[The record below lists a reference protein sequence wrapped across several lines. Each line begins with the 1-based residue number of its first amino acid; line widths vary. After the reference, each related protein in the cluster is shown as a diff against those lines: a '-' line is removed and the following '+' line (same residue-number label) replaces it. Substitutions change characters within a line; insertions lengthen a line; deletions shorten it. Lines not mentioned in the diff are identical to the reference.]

1 MKMPNMNVPN
11 IEWDKAAA
19 GLGDA
24 LKEAAYVAVGLG
36 VLSFQRAQVR
46 RVEMA
51 KQFTKLTGE
60 TANPAIPDLETVLSQ
75 LGGVAKLVDTAMS
88 PARKQV
94 DEQLDRIEEMLPEAA
109 RKTVKSVRANALSQE
124 QAIRAAVGLS

>member
-1 MKMPNMNVPN
+1 MPSTSLPG

-19 GLGDA
+19 GIGEA

-51 KQFTKLTGE
+51 KQFSKL
-60 TANPAIPDLETVLSQ
+60 AKDAPVQSVPSLDVLLSQ
-75 LGGVAKLVDTAMS
+75 LGGVAKIVDAAVA
-88 PARKQV
+88 PARKQA
-94 DEQLDRIEEMLPEAA
+94 DERLDRIEEALPEAA
-109 RKTVKSVRANALSQE
+109 RKTVKTVRATALSQE
-124 QAIRAAVGLS
+124 QAIRSALGIS

>member
-1 MKMPNMNVPN
+1 MPNLNVPT
-11 IEWDKAAA
+11 IEWEKAAA

-46 RVEMA
+46 RVEVA
-51 KQFTKLTGE
+51 KQFAKLTGD
-60 TANPAIPDLETVLSQ
+60 TTNPTLPDLETLRSQ
-75 LGGVAKLVDTAMS
+75 LGGVAKLVDAAVL

-94 DEQLDRIEEMLPEAA
+94 DEQLNRIEELLPEAA
-109 RKTVKSVRANALSQE
+109 RKTVKSVRATALTQE
-124 QAIRAAVGLS
+124 QAFRSALGLA

>member
-1 MKMPNMNVPN
+1 MPNLNVPT
-11 IEWDKAAA
+11 IEWEKAAA

-46 RVEMA
+46 RVEVA
-51 KQFTKLTGE
+51 KQFAKLTGD
-60 TANPAIPDLETVLSQ
+60 TTNPTLPDLETLRSQ
-75 LGGVAKLVDTAMS
+75 LGGVAKLMDAAVL

-94 DEQLDRIEEMLPEAA
+94 DEQLNRIEELLPEAA
-109 RKTVKSVRANALSQE
+109 RKTVKSVRATALTQE
-124 QAIRAAVGLS
+124 QAFRSALGLA

>member
-1 MKMPNMNVPN
+1 MPNLNVPT
-11 IEWDKAAA
+11 IEWEKAAA

-46 RVEMA
+46 RVEVA
-51 KQFTKLTGE
+51 KQFAKLTGD
-60 TANPAIPDLETVLSQ
+60 TANPTLPDLETLRSQ
-75 LGGVAKLVDTAMS
+75 LGGVAKLVDAAVL

-94 DEQLDRIEEMLPEAA
+94 DEQLNRIEELLPEAA
-109 RKTVKSVRANALSQE
+109 RKTVKSVRATALTQE
-124 QAIRAAVGLS
+124 QAFRSALGLA